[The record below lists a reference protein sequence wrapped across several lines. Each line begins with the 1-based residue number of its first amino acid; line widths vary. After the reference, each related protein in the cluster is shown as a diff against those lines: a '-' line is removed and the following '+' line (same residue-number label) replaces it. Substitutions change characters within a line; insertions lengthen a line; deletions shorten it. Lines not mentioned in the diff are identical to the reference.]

1 MKRVVCICVI
11 LLLAV
16 SKGYSAI
23 KPPDT
28 SKVQFEIMHLS
39 KGAGL
44 VHWKITND
52 SDAGIYIYNFFLLG
66 PAYNIERS
74 PRKLVF
80 DTSPIVRTA
89 SCPPNRVAPL
99 LLTFV
104 RKGGVIEG
112 DFVDQRIKEAEGS
125 ELSLKIAVGSESEK
139 VVEEAN
145 RFYNSDCKHSP
156 YDAIINWATFLESN
170 SIRVP

>member
-1 MKRVVCICVI
+1 MNHFRLKPCSVNSPTGAQRKAPKMKRVVCICMVF
-11 LLLAV
+11 LLAV

-28 SKVQFEIMHLS
+28 GKVQFEIMHLS

-89 SCPPNRVAPL
+89 SCPP
-99 LLTFV
+99 T
-104 RKGGVIEG
+104 G
-112 DFVDQRIKEAEGS
+112 
-125 ELSLKIAVGSESEK
+125 
-139 VVEEAN
+139 
-145 RFYNSDCKHSP
+145 
-156 YDAIINWATFLESN
+156 
-170 SIRVP
+170 